1 MPGFGAGSF
10 MKISQPTTLRE
21 IFGTELCDLQ
31 QLFVDNLDEKQRRLF
46 FGLEALRLGRGGRKL
61 LIDEFS
67 TSFSVIKQGEQE
79 LRHPELLPGQER
91 VRHSGGGR
99 KLVEGQTPEVGAEL
113 ERIMEGHIA
122 GDPMNADVRWTDMST
137 PQIQKALEEKGFP
150 MSDKTV
156 TRLLKKT
163 TRSTSPSSRRR

>member
-1 MPGFGAGSF
+1 
-10 MKISQPTTLRE
+10 MKIRQPTTLRE
-21 IFGTELCDLQ
+21 VYGTELCDLQ

-46 FGLEALRLGRGGRKL
+46 FGLEALRLGHGGRKM

-67 TSFSVIKQGEQE
+67 TSFSVIKQGERE
-79 LRHPELLPGQER
+79 LRHPEFLPGRER

-99 KLVEGQTPEVGAEL
+99 KLVEEQTPQVCAEL

-156 TRLLKKT
+156 ARLLKKT
-163 TRSTSPSSRRR
+163 TRSTGPSRRRR